1 MRSTKKSALGL
12 IATMLVLMATVL
24 SACGGGNGSAPGTGN
39 TDTGKAPAN
48 KQVFNWPLVGIA
60 DIKTFDPAMA
70 TTQTSLQA
78 IGMVFTGLVT
88 LDNDQKVVP
97 ELADSWTSSDGGLTW
112 TFKLKPNLKFS
123 DGTPLTSTD
132 VVYSINRALEP
143 DLNSP
148 ASPSYLNLVKDSDKM
163 LAGKVKT
170 LIGDSLLAP
179 DPNTVVIKI
188 NQPAGYFLATLTY
201 STAFVVEKKLIDQYG
216 NKNWTDHL
224 TDGGGDGPFKVQEY
238 THGKRIVFVPNSN
251 YVGEK
256 PIIKVVSTFYKD
268 STTTYQAYKNGQV
281 DQAAVPTDYLN
292 EVQSS
297 KEYHKVPVLSIFYY
311 GLNYLAKP
319 FDNINIRKA
328 FELALN
334 KDEMI
339 KVVYKG
345 VYTPTNHIV
354 PSGMPG
360 YDANLK
366 GPDGTTSTSGNP
378 TLAKQLLTQGMK
390 EEGYANAG
398 AIPPIKFPYAS
409 GSPDTDKEMAVAAQQ
424 WKDVLGVTVKP
435 VPTDFETLSASL
447 PNNVGKSTIQMF
459 QTGWGADYPDPQ
471 DFLTLQFTAGSPNN
485 QTNWGQNKS
494 ADAATQVQVQKAL
507 TAADVE
513 QDNTK
518 RMQAYNEAEQT
529 LVNDV
534 AWLPIFQLARSRVL
548 KSYVVGRVFNA
559 GDATPPDAW
568 AKVYI
573 ANH

>member
-1 MRSTKKSALGL
+1 MRSTKKSALGI

-24 SACGGGNGSAPGTGN
+24 SACGGGGGSTTTTN
-39 TDTGKAPAN
+39 NSGKAPAD
-48 KQVFNWPLVGIA
+48 KQVFNWPLAGIA

-97 ELADSWTSSDGGLTW
+97 ELAQSWTSSDGGLTW

-123 DGTPLTSTD
+123 DGTPLTSAD
-132 VVYSINRALEP
+132 VAYSINRALLP

-148 ASPSYLNLVKDSDKM
+148 ASPSYLNLIKDSDKM

-170 LIGDSLLAP
+170 IIGDSLLTP
-179 DPNTVVIKI
+179 DPNTIVIKI
-188 NQPAGYFLATLTY
+188 TEPAGYFLATLTY
-201 STAFVVEKKLIDQYG
+201 STAYVVEKKLIDKYG
-216 NKNWTDHL
+216 NKNFTDHL
-224 TDGGGDGPFKVQEY
+224 TEGGGSGPFKVQEY

-251 YVGEK
+251 YVNGV
-256 PIIKVVSTFYKD
+256 PSIKVVSTFYKD
-268 STTTYQAYKNGQV
+268 AATTYQAYKNGQV
-281 DQAAVPTDYLN
+281 DQASVPTDYLN
-292 EVQSS
+292 EQQNS
-297 KEYHKVPVLSIFYY
+297 KEYHKVPILAIFYY
-311 GLNYLAKP
+311 GLNFLTKP
-319 FDNINIRKA
+319 FDNLKIRQA

-360 YDANLK
+360 YNPDLK
-366 GPDGTTSTSGNP
+366 GPDGTTSTAGNP
-378 TLAKQLLTQGMK
+378 TLAKQLFTQGLK
-390 EEGYANAG
+390 EDGYANA
-398 AIPPIKFPYAS
+398 AAVPAIKFQYAS
-409 GSPDTDKEMAVAAQQ
+409 GSADTDKEIAVAAQQ

-435 VPTDFETLSASL
+435 IPTDFETLSASL
-447 PNNVGKSTIQMF
+447 PQNVGKTTIQMF
-459 QTGWGADYPDPQ
+459 ESGWGADYPDPQ
-471 DFLTLQFTAGSPNN
+471 DFLTLQFAAGSPNN
-485 QTNWGQNKS
+485 QTNWGQNKVS
-494 ADAATQVQVQKAL
+494 DAAAQVQVQKAL
-507 TAADVE
+507 NAADTE

-518 RMQAYNEAEQT
+518 RMQAYNQAEQT

-534 AWLPIFQLARSRVL
+534 AWLPIFQMARSRVL

-559 GDATPPDAW
+559 GDSTPPFAW

>member
-1 MRSTKKSALGL
+1 MRSKKKSALGI

-24 SACGGGNGSAPGTGN
+24 SACGGGSGSTTGTTSNG
-39 TDTGKAPAN
+39 GKAPAD
-48 KQVFNWPLVGIA
+48 KQVFNWPLSGIA

-97 ELADSWTSSDGGLTW
+97 ELAQSWTSSDGGLTW

-123 DGTPLTSTD
+123 DGTPLTSED
-132 VVYSINRALEP
+132 VVYSINRALLP

-148 ASPSYLNLVKDSDKM
+148 ASPSYLNLIKDSDKM

-170 LIGDSLLAP
+170 LIGDSLMNP
-179 DPNTVVIKI
+179 DPQTVVIKI

-201 STAFVVEKKLIDQYG
+201 STAFVVEKKLIDKYG
-216 NKNWTDHL
+216 NKNFTDHL
-224 TDGGGDGPFKVQEY
+224 TEGGGSGPFKVQEY

-251 YVGEK
+251 YANGV
-256 PIIKVVSTFYKD
+256 PSIKVVSNFYKD

-281 DQAAVPTDYLN
+281 DQAAVPTDFLN

-311 GLNYLAKP
+311 GLNYLSKP

-334 KDEMI
+334 KDEMV

-345 VYTPTNHIV
+345 VHTPTNHIV

-360 YDANLK
+360 YNPDLK
-366 GPDGTTSTSGNP
+366 GPDGTTSTAGNP
-378 TLAKQLLTQGMK
+378 TMAKQLFQQGLK
-390 EEGYANAG
+390 EEGYANAA
-398 AIPPIKFPYAS
+398 AIPAIKFQYAS

-424 WKDVLGVTVKP
+424 WKDVLGVTVKTI
-435 VPTDFETLSASL
+435 PTDFETLSASL
-447 PNNVGKSTIQMF
+447 PQNVGKATIQMF

-471 DFLTLQFTAGSPNN
+471 DFLTLQFTSGSPNN

-494 ADAATQVQVQKAL
+494 ADSATQVQVQKAL
-507 TAADVE
+507 TAADTE

-518 RMQAYNEAEQT
+518 RMQAYNQAEQT

-559 GDATPPDAW
+559 GDSTPPFAW
-568 AKVYI
+568 SKVYI